1 MYTDFKMASG
11 GLITQRM
18 ENTLSVQ
25 DHLKVH
31 GTGIT
36 PRPDSRAADNGSAS
50 SVDVTSASS
59 SRPSSASLEM
69 APGDAFNVLQSVI
82 TMNKA
87 LEGQIDALRLRLDVE
102 AKHHTTENER
112 IVKEKTREI
121 EKKEDEIGSLKDSL
135 INRDERIGVLVKCSG
150 EKDKIIKEK
159 SGELNELKKLVKQ
172 TEEYAGKLFKQVS
185 RLRDDKRHLESDTLY
200 KEQNNEI
207 HKLREE
213 LKELKDKCA
222 TMETELERAKNI
234 ITQQNMKLAQF
245 EGEKNEMVR
254 NFKEELDKASRAMR
268 QEVERM
274 REVMNQNYEEM
285 RNLREQNRE
294 MHSDVKDIKDLIM
307 KGKTPREDVEEEAT
321 PAKPST
327 NNINM
332 STYILAPSKTP
343 NPPKRGQS
351 PNPPRRTLDHLNQN
365 VSRPQASPSP
375 LIRSNSRAAMASRTS
390 HIRASQGG
398 VGRSSG
404 SVASSNASQ
413 AGLPPIRYGLK
424 ETTRWQSAAIP
435 ERASN
440 IRLGAKS
447 AKRGS
452 AVTRK

>member
-1 MYTDFKMASG
+1 MASG

-18 ENTLSVQ
+18 DNTLSVQ

-36 PRPDSRAADNGSAS
+36 PRPESRAGDNGSAS

-69 APGDAFNVLQSVI
+69 APGEAFSVLQSVI

-102 AKHHTTENER
+102 AKHHASENER
-112 IVKEKTREI
+112 IVHEKTREV
-121 EKKEDEIGSLKDSL
+121 EQKEEEISELKDSL
-135 INRDERIGVLVKCSG
+135 VNRDERINVLVKCTG
-150 EKDKIIKEK
+150 EKDRIIKEK
-159 SGELNELKKLVKQ
+159 SLELNDLKKLVKQ

-207 HKLREE
+207 QTLREE

-222 TMETELERAKNI
+222 VMEKELERAKTI
-234 ITQQNMKLAQF
+234 ISQQNMKLAQF
-245 EGEKNEMVR
+245 ETEKNEMAR

-307 KGKTPREDVEEEAT
+307 KGKTPREDMEEEEAV
-321 PAKPST
+321 PSKPTS
-327 NNINM
+327 NINM
-332 STYILAPSKTP
+332 STYILAPKA
-343 NPPKRGQS
+343 KS

-365 VSRPQASPSP
+365 ISRPQVGPSP
-375 LIRSNSRAAMASRTS
+375 LIRSNSRAAVSSRTS
-390 HIRASQGG
+390 PIRASQTG

-404 SVASSNASQ
+404 SVTSSSASQ
-413 AGLPPIRYGLK
+413 AELPPIRYGLK

-435 ERASN
+435 EKKTNQRF
-440 IRLGAKS
+440 GAKS

-452 AVTRK
+452 VVTKK